1 MMFVNP
7 LKKGKSGGTKVPTN
21 SKLNPYNQT
30 QTFLIVT

>member
-7 LKKGKSGGTKVPTN
+7 LKKGKLGGTKVPN

-30 QTFLIVT
+30 QPFLIVT